1 MELPILA
8 KLKKELA
15 DLKHE
20 LTFKIP
26 KDLQTAAAHGDL
38 SENAEYDAAK
48 HRQEFVRS
56 RIAQLEGR
64 VRELSMYTIASIPHG
79 VVAYGSRVTVA
90 DVDSGDETEYRIVF
104 PEEVDAARGF
114 ISLSSPIGRAMMSKT
129 EGDEVEVHT
138 PSGRRTYQI
147 VSLVTLH
154 EQSQPAGD
162 GER

>member
-48 HRQEFVRS
+48 HRQDFVRS
-56 RIAQLEGR
+56 RIAQIEGR
-64 VRELSMYTIASIPHG
+64 VRELSMYTIASIPRG
-79 VVAYGSRVTVA
+79 VVAYGSRVTIA
-90 DVDSGDETEYRIVF
+90 DADSGDETEYRIVF
-104 PEEVDAARGF
+104 PEEVDASAGL
-114 ISLSSPIGRAMMSKT
+114 ISLSSPIGRAMMNKT

-147 VSLVTLH
+147 VALITLH
-154 EQSQPAGD
+154 EQ

>member
-26 KDLQTAAAHGDL
+26 KELATAAAHGDL

-48 HRQEFVRS
+48 HRQDFVRS
-56 RIAQLEGR
+56 RIAQIEGR
-64 VRELSMYTIASIPHG
+64 IRELSMYNVASIPRG
-79 VVAYGSRVTVA
+79 VVAYGSRVTVT
-90 DVDSGDETEYRIVF
+90 DVDSGDEVEYRIVF
-104 PEEVDAARGF
+104 PEEVDASRGQ
-114 ISLSSPIGRAMMSKT
+114 ISLSSPIGRAMLNKT
-129 EGDEVEVHT
+129 EGDEIEVHT

-147 VSLVTLH
+147 IALVTWH
-154 EQSQPAGD
+154 DQADSGA
-162 GER
+162 